1 MSEYQFPVEGR
12 NSYPPFRSLLLHHF
26 QQNESNVRSG
36 YSRVLLPGIGYETLT
51 TSSSFLHLPD
61 RIMDNLPTYVIM
73 QLAQEKAILL
83 TEEDGVRNKRL
94 SSPLLS
100 PTLPDRVA

>member
-1 MSEYQFPVEGR
+1 MSEYQFTVEGR

-26 QQNESNVRSG
+26 QQNYSNVRSG

-51 TSSSFLHLPD
+51 YSSSFTY